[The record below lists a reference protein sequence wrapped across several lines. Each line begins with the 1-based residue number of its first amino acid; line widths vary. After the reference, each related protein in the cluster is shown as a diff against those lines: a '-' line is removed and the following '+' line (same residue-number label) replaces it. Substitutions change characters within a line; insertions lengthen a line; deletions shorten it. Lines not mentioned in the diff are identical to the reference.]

1 MSDFVLYSYQCNPIH
16 VEVDPNTNILPEYF
30 EEQNKKADA
39 NMLRHQDYVQEL
51 FDTDEEIPNLKKGD
65 TMYFLH
71 NGNYYGCKI
80 VMNQGNIIML
90 RLQKTRY
97 HEYELDFKIV
107 TQQEQPSS
115 MVIIDNRHEQQRI
128 LIERNA
134 NTFTPKTIATILEKN
149 IGSWLK
155 QKYSLGFR
163 VPLVFRKSE
172 FWSVVQD
179 HPNGIKKLVFD
190 FPYPNMARPM
200 DKLGASLKK
209 FGVDIRGKVRVVT
222 QAQKKDFLLIE
233 PQERNEDLDEIVSY
247 LSEVGAP
254 VNIYLVSGSKVKC
267 YSKDN
272 PILVNINDKIA
283 EFRGKKEN
291 ELFPNQFL
299 EEVTERLNELKLI
312 NYGIPSEGLA

>member
-51 FDTDEEIPNLKKGD
+51 FDTEEEIPNLKKCD

-71 NGNYYGCKI
+71 RGNYYGGKI
-80 VMNQGNIIML
+80 VMNQGNVIML
-90 RLQKTRY
+90 RLQKTRF
-97 HEYELDFKIV
+97 HEYELDFQMVI
-107 TQQEQPSS
+107 QQEQPSS
-115 MVIIDNRHEQQRI
+115 MIIIDNRHEQQRI

-134 NTFTPKTIATILEKN
+134 NTFAPKTIASILEKN

-172 FWSVVQD
+172 FWSVVQE
-179 HPNGIKKLVFD
+179 HHNGIKKLIFD

-209 FGVDIRGKVRVVT
+209 FGVDVRGKVRLVT
-222 QAQKKDFLLIE
+222 QAQKKDFLVIE
-233 PQERNEDLDEIVSY
+233 PQDRNEDLDEIVSY

-254 VNIYLVSGSKVKC
+254 VDIYLVSGRKVKC

-272 PILVNINDKIA
+272 PIVIGINDKIA
-283 EFRGKKEN
+283 EFRGEKEKG
-291 ELFPNQFL
+291 LFPSNFL
-299 EEVTERLNELKLI
+299 DYVTETLNGLKEI
-312 NYGIPSEGLA
+312 NYGMVAE

>member
-1 MSDFVLYSYQCNPIH
+1 MSDFILYSYQCNPIH

-51 FDTDEEIPNLKKGD
+51 FDTEEEIPNLKRGD

-71 NGNYYGCKI
+71 RGNYYGGKI
-80 VMNQGNIIML
+80 VMNQGNVIML
-90 RLQKTRY
+90 RLQKTRF
-97 HEYELDFKIV
+97 HEYELDFQMVI
-107 TQQEQPSS
+107 QQEQPSS
-115 MVIIDNRHEQQRI
+115 MIIIDNRHEQQRI

-134 NTFTPKTIATILEKN
+134 NTFAPKTIASILEKN

-172 FWSVVQD
+172 FWSVVQE
-179 HPNGIKKLVFD
+179 HHNGIKKLIFD

-209 FGVDIRGKVRVVT
+209 FGVDVRGKVRLVT
-222 QAQKKDFLLIE
+222 QAQKKDFLVIE
-233 PQERNEDLDEIVSY
+233 PQDRNEDLDEIVSY

-254 VNIYLVSGSKVKC
+254 VDIYLVSGRKVKC

-272 PILVNINDKIA
+272 PIVIGINDKIA
-283 EFRGKKEN
+283 EFRGEKEKG
-291 ELFPNQFL
+291 LFPSNFL
-299 EEVTERLNELKLI
+299 DYVTETLNGLKEI
-312 NYGIPSEGLA
+312 NYGMVAE